1 MDNDKLSNTSK
12 LHVSEV
18 QIGMSIC
25 ELDCDWLDTPFLL
38 QGFVVESINDI
49 NQLSKYCEHVWV
61 DARTSEKPDSRAN
74 NKTLKTARKT
84 SATIQQIADPKT
96 LAIGRKIYQES
107 HQTTKQIMQDIRFG
121 QALDSKQ
128 AKETVKCCVDSIVKD
143 PGTMLLL
150 CKLREQDSY
159 TSEHSLN
166 VCVLAIAFGRAL
178 GFSDIELNHIGICGL
193 LHDIGKMKVPLEVL
207 NKPGKL
213 DDLEWRIMQSH
224 PVHGRDLLMQA
235 KNIYHGAI
243 DVAYSHHER
252 VDGTGYPRQ
261 LESAGISQ
269 YAKIISICDA
279 YDAITGN
286 RVYQQAKSPTQA
298 LKLLYNNRDT
308 QFDSHLV
315 DAFMEMIGLFPPG
328 TIVELKNGCAGIVIS
343 RNLKYQ
349 HLPKVLIARDEQK
362 QACPER
368 VVNLAHIEQQKL
380 DKAYLIKRD
389 LTDGSFD
396 IEVRYF
402 IEKGLAIAI

>member
-1 MDNDKLSNTSK
+1 
-12 LHVSEV
+12 
-18 QIGMSIC
+18 
-25 ELDCDWLDTPFLL
+25 
-38 QGFVVESINDI
+38 
-49 NQLSKYCEHVWV
+49 
-61 DARTSEKPDSRAN
+61 
-74 NKTLKTARKT
+74 
-84 SATIQQIADPKT
+84 
-96 LAIGRKIYQES
+96 
-107 HQTTKQIMQDIRFG
+107 
-121 QALDSKQ
+121 
-128 AKETVKCCVDSIVKD
+128 
-143 PGTMLLL
+143 
-150 CKLREQDSY
+150 
-159 TSEHSLN
+159 
-166 VCVLAIAFGRAL
+166 
-178 GFSDIELNHIGICGL
+178 
-193 LHDIGKMKVPLEVL
+193 MKVPLEVL

-328 TIVELKNGCAGIVIS
+328 TIVELKNGCAGVVIS

-349 HLPKVLIARDEQK
+349 HLPKVLIVRDKQK

-396 IEVRYF
+396 IEVSYF